1 MAEDSRVAPGL
12 KGPWGHADV
21 LIQTMKPPQ
30 RGGELRLHPCIPPTA
45 LGKKAICPN
54 LDMRVS

>member
-21 LIQTMKPPQ
+21 LIQTMKRPQ
-30 RGGELRLHPCIPPTA
+30 RGGELRLPMYTTYRA
-45 LGKKAICPN
+45 REKAI
-54 LDMRVS
+54 LS

>member
-12 KGPWGHADV
+12 RGPWGHADV

-30 RGGELRLHPCIPPTA
+30 RGGELRLHLCIPRS
-45 LGKKAICPN
+45 GKGN
-54 LDMRVS
+54 LS